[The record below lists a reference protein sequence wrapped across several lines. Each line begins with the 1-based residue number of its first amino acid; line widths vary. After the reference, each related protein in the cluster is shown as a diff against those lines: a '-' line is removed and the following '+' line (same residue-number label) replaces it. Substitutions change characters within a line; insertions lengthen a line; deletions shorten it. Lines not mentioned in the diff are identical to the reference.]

1 LAADN
6 QNSDPES
13 ERIQSIDSLAE
24 RQNRVEGKLD
34 QLLNMV
40 TGGGKLVSHGQAQ
53 QDTED
58 RLDRPSS
65 VAEQVRAELAKA
77 EQDRASR
84 SAAEDEKAERE
95 QMKADLA
102 ALREKPPA
110 PPQPRR
116 QRVMWGSR

>member
-1 LAADN
+1 M
-6 QNSDPES
+6 SEPEYDQT
-13 ERIQSIDSLAE
+13 EQRLDSLE
-24 RQNRVEGKLD
+24 RTQEQQNTKLD
-34 QLLNMV
+34 SLIDKIDRFI
-40 TGGGKLVSHGQAQ
+40 GGKPVTHDRAQ
-53 QDTED
+53 HDTEE

-77 EQDRASR
+77 EQDRASQ